1 MSLFGL
7 GSFGEGFVTGFA
19 TEANEALKN
28 SVKRINTRVDK
39 LKDFQVQ
46 RAIKEQDKRASEVEE
61 HKEALQQAYALFD
74 GDENAEQ
81 AIAYAG
87 GLLKERGG
95 LAAFKTKI
103 AELQEAKDNGTNI
116 FNYFERATTDAPFNA
131 TLDDIANAAVGG
143 RSTTATDYRLPE
155 GMGDD
160 SSLVGTI
167 LGKKID
173 IVGMAMEQSSQE
185 IGALY
190 GASVDQLV
198 SLPTITFK
206 SEEFSLSS
214 KTPAEIL
221 DYANKKLATA
231 AVREN
236 PDAVSRYETM
246 RDSQEEAV
254 VATKDQQATLN
265 IINAQLNRLPLDKKG
280 TDVESNLLK
289 KRQEIKDSIK
299 LTSLE
304 GDPVGILE
312 HQKTIALRNAV
323 AEAERLNK
331 PVDMTAVEALTE
343 EINTLSGVVKTEAQ
357 EVAEDREALNK
368 RTADD
373 YPGLDKIDTS
383 TPEGQALFE
392 KEIKLINAREAVLNQ
407 NVSPKI
413 PDGKDV
419 NSFLE
424 TMILAFDAKKDKYV
438 ETLSA
443 DKQSSYARIKKILD
457 KNTGV
462 AKIAQENRLKNS
474 TNQKEREDYATYLE
488 VIQGRNN
495 LIDSFTSDY
504 LGAFDRRMH
513 PEAWSAAAI
522 FNPSYVEPQD
532 QAAVSEA
539 VSSGQD
545 ASAQTAAALDGDAPA
560 DVTPV
565 APTSATIAEG
575 NKLRRTYPDTA
586 EGAERLLNVS
596 LAAGVSIEKSIED
609 ARLKGYENPAFFS
622 IFEIA
627 TEKGQDP
634 AVAKMAIEDA
644 GMEINSGPDKMQ
656 MAVDAVQDLPL
667 LAGKISKINAIMS
680 ATDAT
685 KSEANAMLKDVE
697 AAVAEQRK
705 DDREVSPKKATP
717 VQLARQMRK
726 AKTLAEYEAALSL
739 YLKATGRE
747 EEDVR
752 VSFPAPRQSKNRGG
766 LMARK

>member
-61 HKEALQQAYALFD
+61 YKEALQQAYALFD

-103 AELQEAKDNGTNI
+103 AELQKAKDDGTNI
-116 FNYFERATTDAPFNA
+116 FNYFERAKTDVPFTA

-198 SLPTITFK
+198 SLPSITFK

-236 PDAVSRYETM
+236 PDAVKRYESM
-246 RDSQEEAV
+246 RDSQEKAV

-265 IINAQLNRLPLDKKG
+265 IVNARLNRLPLDQKG

-289 KRQEIKDSIK
+289 QRQELKDSIK

-304 GDPVGILE
+304 GNPVGILE
-312 HQKTIALRNAV
+312 HQKTIALRKAV

-343 EINTLSGVVKTEAQ
+343 EINTLSGVVKTEAE
-357 EVAEDREALNK
+357 EVADDREALNK

-373 YPGLDKIDTS
+373 YRGSDRIDVS
-383 TPEGQALFE
+383 TTEGQAQYE

-407 NVSPKI
+407 NVSPKAV
-413 PDGKDV
+413 DAKDV
-419 NSFLE
+419 TFFQKAILE
-424 TMILAFDAKKDKYV
+424 GLEDAKDKFSATLDLNTRTTWNRITKQIASAKDP
-438 ETLSA
+438 
-443 DKQSSYARIKKILD
+443 
-457 KNTGV
+457 
-462 AKIAQENRLKNS
+462 IAQLARLESKDPESVKTYREVELARDNLRPNFIANYLKQYNRKLNP
-474 TNQKEREDYATYLE
+474 E
-488 VIQGRNN
+488 V
-495 LIDSFTSDY
+495 F
-504 LGAFDRRMH
+504 
-513 PEAWSAAAI
+513 SAAAGLG
-522 FNPSYVEPQD
+522 YVEPQD

-539 VSSGQD
+539 VSSGQT
-545 ASAQTAAALDGDAPA
+545 ASAQTASALDIKTA
-560 DVTPV
+560 DDV
-565 APTSATIAEG
+565 
-575 NKLRRTYPDTA
+575 KKQFPDTVVGAKAMINTVFRKGLSIQDAVNMA
-586 EGAERLLNVS
+586 EEDKYSEDFINVLKAEL
-596 LAAGVSIEKSIED
+596 E
-609 ARLKGYENPAFFS
+609 
-622 IFEIA
+622 
-627 TEKGQDP
+627 QDS

-644 GMEINSGPDKMQ
+644 GIEIDSGPDKMQ
-656 MAVDAVQDLPL
+656 IDVDEVYKFITEESYGTSSGRKQLVIKEIAEDRN
-667 LAGKISKINAIMS
+667 ISL
-680 ATDAT
+680 T
-685 KSEANAMLKDVE
+685 E
-697 AAVAEQRK
+697 AAKLYDAAIAANKSVETEDKPVTKNSRNRRK
-705 DDREVSPKKATP
+705 RGKDA
-717 VQLARQMRK
+717 LA
-726 AKTLAEYEAALSL
+726 S
-739 YLKATGRE
+739 
-747 EEDVR
+747 
-752 VSFPAPRQSKNRGG
+752 GG

>member
-46 RAIKEQDKRASEVEE
+46 RAIKEQDKRASEIEE

-95 LAAFKTKI
+95 LAAFKSKI
-103 AELQEAKDNGTNI
+103 AELQKAKDDGTNI

-221 DYANKKLATA
+221 DYANKKLATPSVRDNPE
-231 AVREN
+231 AVT
-236 PDAVSRYETM
+236 RYEAM
-246 RDSQEEAV
+246 RDAQEKAV
-254 VATKDQQATLN
+254 VATKDQQAMLS
-265 IINAQLNRLPLDKKG
+265 IVDAQINRLPLDQKG
-280 TDVESNLLK
+280 TDVETNLLQQ
-289 KRQEIKDSIK
+289 RQELKDSIK
-299 LTSLE
+299 LASLE
-304 GDPVGILE
+304 GDPVGILK
-312 HQKTIALRNAV
+312 HRKTIALRKAV
-323 AEAERLNK
+323 AQAEGTGK
-331 PVDMTAVEALTE
+331 PVDMTEVDALTE
-343 EINTLSGVVKTEAQ
+343 EINTLSGVVKTEAE

-373 YPGLDKIDTS
+373 YTGLDKIDMS
-383 TPEGQALFE
+383 TPEGQALYQN
-392 KEIKLINAREAVLNQ
+392 EINRINAREAVLNQ

-443 DKQSSYARIKKILD
+443 DKQSSYARIKILLD
-457 KNTGV
+457 KKTGPE
-462 AKIAQENRLKNS
+462 KIAQQNRLKNS

-539 VSSGQD
+539 VSSGQT
-545 ASAQTAAALDGDAPA
+545 ASAQTGAALDIKTA
-560 DVTPV
+560 DDVKK
-565 APTSATIAEG
+565 EF
-575 NKLRRTYPDTA
+575 PDTVVGAKAMINTVFRKGLSIQDAVNMA
-586 EGAERLLNVS
+586 EEDKYSEDFINTLKAEL
-596 LAAGVSIEKSIED
+596 E
-609 ARLKGYENPAFFS
+609 
-622 IFEIA
+622 
-627 TEKGQDP
+627 QDS

-644 GMEINSGPDKMQ
+644 GMEGEPDSDVTYATSKQVSALDVIRKMPILQQGSQNLKIRTLSSKLDISQDEAKNILESLDSAIYSPQDEVKIAKDIVDSIMGTDYREIKVIAKELNIPMDYARRLHKQVTGNS
-656 MAVDAVQDLPL
+656 A
-667 LAGKISKINAIMS
+667 STS
-680 ATDAT
+680 
-685 KSEANAMLKDVE
+685 
-697 AAVAEQRK
+697 
-705 DDREVSPKKATP
+705 
-717 VQLARQMRK
+717 
-726 AKTLAEYEAALSL
+726 
-739 YLKATGRE
+739 
-747 EEDVR
+747 
-752 VSFPAPRQSKNRGG
+752 G

>member
-95 LAAFKTKI
+95 LAAFKSKI
-103 AELQEAKDNGTNI
+103 AELQKAKDNGTNI

-236 PDAVSRYETM
+236 PEAVTRYESM
-246 RDSQEEAV
+246 RDAQEKAV

-265 IINAQLNRLPLDKKG
+265 IINARLNRLPLDQKG
-280 TDVESNLLK
+280 TDIESDLLR
-289 KRQEIKDSIK
+289 KRQEIKDNIK

-312 HQKTIALRNAV
+312 HQKTIALRKAV
-323 AEAERLNK
+323 AEAGESGK
-331 PVDMTAVEALTE
+331 PVDMTEVDALTE
-343 EINTLSGVVKTEAQ
+343 KINTLSGVVKTEAE

-368 RTADD
+368 RTDPT
-373 YPGLDKIDTS
+373 YTGLDKIDTS
-383 TPEGQALFE
+383 TPEGQALYE
-392 KEIKLINAREAVLNQ
+392 KEINLINAREAVLNQ
-407 NVSPKI
+407 NASPKAI
-413 PDGKDV
+413 DARDV
-419 NSFLE
+419 TFFEKS
-424 TMILAFDAKKDKYV
+424 
-438 ETLSA
+438 
-443 DKQSSYARIKKILD
+443 ILD
-457 KNTGV
+457 AFAFAKDNFSDTLDLNTRTAWNRITNLIAGS
-462 AKIAQENRLKNS
+462 KDPIAQLARLES
-474 TNQKEREDYATYLE
+474 EDPEGLRIYREVELARDNLRPNFIANYLKGYDRKLNPE
-488 VIQGRNN
+488 V
-495 LIDSFTSDY
+495 F
-504 LGAFDRRMH
+504 
-513 PEAWSAAAI
+513 SAAA
-522 FNPSYVEPQD
+522 NLGYVEPED

-545 ASAQTAAALDGDAPA
+545 ASAQTAAALDIKTA
-560 DVTPV
+560 DDVKK
-565 APTSATIAEG
+565 EF
-575 NKLRRTYPDTA
+575 PDTVVGAKAMINTVFRKGLSIQDAVNMA
-586 EGAERLLNVS
+586 EEDKYSEDFINTLKAEL
-596 LAAGVSIEKSIED
+596 E
-609 ARLKGYENPAFFS
+609 
-622 IFEIA
+622 
-627 TEKGQDP
+627 QDS

-644 GMEINSGPDKMQ
+644 GMEGEPDSDVTYATSKQVSALDVIRKMPILQQGSQNLKIRTLSSKLDISQDEAKNILESLDSAIYSPQDEVKIAKDIVDSIIGTDYREIKVIAKELNIPMDYARRLHKQVTGNS
-656 MAVDAVQDLPL
+656 A
-667 LAGKISKINAIMS
+667 
-680 ATDAT
+680 AT
-685 KSEANAMLKDVE
+685 
-697 AAVAEQRK
+697 
-705 DDREVSPKKATP
+705 
-717 VQLARQMRK
+717 
-726 AKTLAEYEAALSL
+726 
-739 YLKATGRE
+739 
-747 EEDVR
+747 
-752 VSFPAPRQSKNRGG
+752 GG

>member
-95 LAAFKTKI
+95 LAAFKSKI
-103 AELQEAKDNGTNI
+103 AELQKAKDNGTNI

-236 PDAVSRYETM
+236 PEAVTRYESM
-246 RDSQEEAV
+246 RDAQEKAV

-265 IINAQLNRLPLDKKG
+265 IINARLNRLPLDQKG
-280 TDVESNLLK
+280 TDIESD
-289 KRQEIKDSIK
+289 R
-299 LTSLE
+299 
-304 GDPVGILE
+304 
-312 HQKTIALRNAV
+312 KTCRH
-323 AEAERLNK
+323 
-331 PVDMTAVEALTE
+331 D
-343 EINTLSGVVKTEAQ
+343 
-357 EVAEDREALNK
+357 
-368 RTADD
+368 
-373 YPGLDKIDTS
+373 
-383 TPEGQALFE
+383 
-392 KEIKLINAREAVLNQ
+392 
-407 NVSPKI
+407 
-413 PDGKDV
+413 
-419 NSFLE
+419 
-424 TMILAFDAKKDKYV
+424 
-438 ETLSA
+438 
-443 DKQSSYARIKKILD
+443 
-457 KNTGV
+457 
-462 AKIAQENRLKNS
+462 
-474 TNQKEREDYATYLE
+474 
-488 VIQGRNN
+488 
-495 LIDSFTSDY
+495 
-504 LGAFDRRMH
+504 
-513 PEAWSAAAI
+513 
-522 FNPSYVEPQD
+522 
-532 QAAVSEA
+532 
-539 VSSGQD
+539 
-545 ASAQTAAALDGDAPA
+545 
-560 DVTPV
+560 
-565 APTSATIAEG
+565 
-575 NKLRRTYPDTA
+575 
-586 EGAERLLNVS
+586 
-596 LAAGVSIEKSIED
+596 
-609 ARLKGYENPAFFS
+609 
-622 IFEIA
+622 
-627 TEKGQDP
+627 
-634 AVAKMAIEDA
+634 
-644 GMEINSGPDKMQ
+644 
-656 MAVDAVQDLPL
+656 
-667 LAGKISKINAIMS
+667 
-680 ATDAT
+680 
-685 KSEANAMLKDVE
+685 
-697 AAVAEQRK
+697 
-705 DDREVSPKKATP
+705 
-717 VQLARQMRK
+717 
-726 AKTLAEYEAALSL
+726 
-739 YLKATGRE
+739 
-747 EEDVR
+747 
-752 VSFPAPRQSKNRGG
+752 
-766 LMARK
+766 

>member
-95 LAAFKTKI
+95 LAAFKSKI
-103 AELQEAKDNGTNI
+103 AELQKAKDNGTNI

-143 RSTTATDYRLPE
+143 RSTIATDYRLPE

-236 PDAVSRYETM
+236 PEAVTRYESM
-246 RDSQEEAV
+246 RDAQEKAV
-254 VATKDQQATLN
+254 VATKDQQAALN
-265 IINAQLNRLPLDKKG
+265 IINAQLNRLPLDQKG
-280 TDVESNLLK
+280 TDIESDLLR
-289 KRQEIKDSIK
+289 KRQEIKDNIK

-312 HQKTIALRNAV
+312 HQKTIALRKAV
-323 AEAERLNK
+323 AEAGESGK
-331 PVDMTAVEALTE
+331 PVDMTEVDALTE
-343 EINTLSGVVKTEAQ
+343 KINTLSGVVKTEAE

-368 RTADD
+368 RTDPT
-373 YPGLDKIDTS
+373 YTGLDKIDTS
-383 TPEGQALFE
+383 TPEGQALYE
-392 KEIKLINAREAVLNQ
+392 KEINLINAREAVLNQ
-407 NVSPKI
+407 NASPKAI
-413 PDGKDV
+413 DARDV
-419 NSFLE
+419 TFFEKS
-424 TMILAFDAKKDKYV
+424 
-438 ETLSA
+438 
-443 DKQSSYARIKKILD
+443 ILD
-457 KNTGV
+457 AFAFAKDNFSDTLDLNTRTAWNRITNLIAGS
-462 AKIAQENRLKNS
+462 KDPIAQLARLES
-474 TNQKEREDYATYLE
+474 EDPEGLRIYREVELARDNLRPNFIANYLKGYDRKLNPE
-488 VIQGRNN
+488 V
-495 LIDSFTSDY
+495 F
-504 LGAFDRRMH
+504 
-513 PEAWSAAAI
+513 SAAA
-522 FNPSYVEPQD
+522 NLGYVEPED

-545 ASAQTAAALDGDAPA
+545 ASAQTAAALDIKTA
-560 DVTPV
+560 DDVKK
-565 APTSATIAEG
+565 EF
-575 NKLRRTYPDTA
+575 PDTVVGAKAMINTVFRKGLSIQDAVNMA
-586 EGAERLLNVS
+586 EEDKYSEDFINTLKAEL
-596 LAAGVSIEKSIED
+596 E
-609 ARLKGYENPAFFS
+609 
-622 IFEIA
+622 
-627 TEKGQDP
+627 QDS

-644 GMEINSGPDKMQ
+644 GMEGEPDSDVTYATSKQVSALDVIRKMPILQQGSQNLKIRTLSSKLDISQDEAKNILESLDSAIYSPQDEVKIAKDIVDSIIGTDYREIKVIAKELNIPMDYARRLHKQVTGNS
-656 MAVDAVQDLPL
+656 A
-667 LAGKISKINAIMS
+667 
-680 ATDAT
+680 AT
-685 KSEANAMLKDVE
+685 
-697 AAVAEQRK
+697 
-705 DDREVSPKKATP
+705 
-717 VQLARQMRK
+717 
-726 AKTLAEYEAALSL
+726 
-739 YLKATGRE
+739 
-747 EEDVR
+747 
-752 VSFPAPRQSKNRGG
+752 GG

>member
-19 TEANEALKN
+19 TEANEALKK

-103 AELQEAKDNGTNI
+103 AELQKAKDNGTNI

-221 DYANKKLATA
+221 DYANKKLATPSVRDNPE
-231 AVREN
+231 AVT
-236 PDAVSRYETM
+236 RYEAM
-246 RDSQEEAV
+246 RDAQEKAV
-254 VATKDQQATLN
+254 VATKDQQAMLN
-265 IINAQLNRLPLDKKG
+265 IVNAQINRLPLDQKG
-280 TDVESNLLK
+280 TDAENNLLQ

-312 HQKTIALRNAV
+312 HRKTIALRNAV
-323 AEAERLNK
+323 AKAQESGK
-331 PVDMTAVEALTE
+331 PVDMTEVEALTE
-343 EINTLSGVVKTEAQ
+343 KINTLSGVVKTEAE

-368 RTADD
+368 RTDPT
-373 YPGLDKIDTS
+373 YTGLDKIDTS
-383 TPEGQALFE
+383 TPEGQALYE
-392 KEIKLINAREAVLNQ
+392 KEINLINAREAVLNQ
-407 NVSPKI
+407 NVSEKPVDAREVTFFQRAI
-413 PDGKDV
+413 LDG
-419 NSFLE
+419 LE
-424 TMILAFDAKKDKYV
+424 DAKDKFLSTLDLNTRTTWNRITNQIAGAKDP
-438 ETLSA
+438 
-443 DKQSSYARIKKILD
+443 
-457 KNTGV
+457 
-462 AKIAQENRLKNS
+462 IAQLARLELEDPEGVKTYREVELAREKLRPNFIANYLKPYNRKLN
-474 TNQKEREDYATYLE
+474 
-488 VIQGRNN
+488 
-495 LIDSFTSDY
+495 
-504 LGAFDRRMH
+504 
-513 PEAWSAAAI
+513 PELFSAAAGLG
-522 FNPSYVEPQD
+522 YVEPED
-532 QAAVSEA
+532 QAAVSET

-545 ASAQTAAALDGDAPA
+545 ASAQTAAALDIKTA
-560 DVTPV
+560 DDVKK
-565 APTSATIAEG
+565 EF
-575 NKLRRTYPDTA
+575 PDTVVGAKAMINTVFRKGLSIQDAVNMA
-586 EGAERLLNVS
+586 EEDKYSEDFINTLKAEL
-596 LAAGVSIEKSIED
+596 E
-609 ARLKGYENPAFFS
+609 
-622 IFEIA
+622 
-627 TEKGQDP
+627 QDS

-644 GMEINSGPDKMQ
+644 GMEGEPDSDVTYATSKQVSALDVIRKMPILQQGSQNLKIRTLSSKLDISQDEAKNILESLDSAIYSPQDEVKIAKDIVDSIIGTDYRETKAIAKELNIPMDYARRLHKQVTGNS
-656 MAVDAVQDLPL
+656 A
-667 LAGKISKINAIMS
+667 S
-680 ATDAT
+680 T
-685 KSEANAMLKDVE
+685 
-697 AAVAEQRK
+697 
-705 DDREVSPKKATP
+705 
-717 VQLARQMRK
+717 
-726 AKTLAEYEAALSL
+726 
-739 YLKATGRE
+739 
-747 EEDVR
+747 
-752 VSFPAPRQSKNRGG
+752 GG

>member
-19 TEANEALKN
+19 TEANEALKK
-28 SVKRINTRVDK
+28 SVNRINTRVDK

-221 DYANKKLATA
+221 DYANKKLATPTVRNNPE
-231 AVREN
+231 AVT
-236 PDAVSRYETM
+236 RYESM
-246 RDSQEEAV
+246 RDAQEKAV

-265 IINAQLNRLPLDKKG
+265 IINARLNRLPLDQKG
-280 TDVESNLLK
+280 TDIESDLLRQ
-289 KRQEIKDSIK
+289 RQEIKDKIK

-312 HQKTIALRNAV
+312 HQKTIALRKAV
-323 AEAERLNK
+323 AEAGESGK
-331 PVDMTAVEALTE
+331 PVDMTEVDALTE
-343 EINTLSGVVKTEAQ
+343 KINTLSGVVKTEAE

-368 RTADD
+368 RTDPT
-373 YPGLDKIDTS
+373 YTGLDKIDTS
-383 TPEGQALFE
+383 TPEGQALYE
-392 KEIKLINAREAVLNQ
+392 KEINLINAREAVLNQ
-407 NVSPKI
+407 NASPKAI
-413 PDGKDV
+413 DARDV
-419 NSFLE
+419 TFFEKS
-424 TMILAFDAKKDKYV
+424 
-438 ETLSA
+438 
-443 DKQSSYARIKKILD
+443 ILD
-457 KNTGV
+457 AFAFAKDNFSDTLDLNTRTAWNRITNLIAGS
-462 AKIAQENRLKNS
+462 KDPIAQLARLES
-474 TNQKEREDYATYLE
+474 EDPEGLRIYREVELARDNLRPNFIANYLKGYDRKLNPE
-488 VIQGRNN
+488 V
-495 LIDSFTSDY
+495 F
-504 LGAFDRRMH
+504 
-513 PEAWSAAAI
+513 SAAA
-522 FNPSYVEPQD
+522 NLGYVEPED

-596 LAAGVSIEKSIED
+596 LAAGVPIEKSIED
-609 ARLKGYENPAFFS
+609 ARLKGYKNPAFFS

-634 AVAKMAIEDA
+634 AIAKMAIEDA
-644 GMEINSGPDKMQ
+644 GMEGEPDSDVTYATSKQVSALDVIRKMPILQQGSQNLKIRTLSSKLDISQDEAKNILESLDSAIYSPQDEVKIAKDIVDSIIGTDYREIKVIAKELNIPMDYARRLHKQVTGNS
-656 MAVDAVQDLPL
+656 A
-667 LAGKISKINAIMS
+667 
-680 ATDAT
+680 AT
-685 KSEANAMLKDVE
+685 
-697 AAVAEQRK
+697 
-705 DDREVSPKKATP
+705 
-717 VQLARQMRK
+717 
-726 AKTLAEYEAALSL
+726 
-739 YLKATGRE
+739 
-747 EEDVR
+747 
-752 VSFPAPRQSKNRGG
+752 GG

>member
-103 AELQEAKDNGTNI
+103 AELQKAKDDGTNI
-116 FNYFERATTDAPFNA
+116 FNYFERAKTDVPFTA

-198 SLPTITFK
+198 SLPSITFK

-236 PDAVSRYETM
+236 SDAVSRYETM
-246 RDSQEEAV
+246 RDSQEKAV

-265 IINAQLNRLPLDKKG
+265 IVNARLNRLPLDQKG
-280 TDVESNLLK
+280 TNVESDLLK
-289 KRQEIKDSIK
+289 QRQKLKDSIK

-312 HQKTIALRNAV
+312 HQKTIALRKAV

-343 EINTLSGVVKTEAQ
+343 EINTLSGVVKTEAE
-357 EVAEDREALNK
+357 EVADDREALNK

-373 YPGLDKIDTS
+373 YKGLDKIDTS
-383 TPEGQALFE
+383 TPEGQALYE
-392 KEIKLINAREAVLNQ
+392 KEINLINAREVVLNK
-407 NVSPKI
+407 NASPKAVNAR
-413 PDGKDV
+413 DV
-419 NSFLE
+419 DFFQKSILNALE
-424 TMILAFDAKKDKYV
+424 DARDEYPNTLDLNTRTAWNRITNLIAGSTDPTAQLA
-438 ETLSA
+438 
-443 DKQSSYARIKKILD
+443 R
-457 KNTGV
+457 
-462 AKIAQENRLKNS
+462 
-474 TNQKEREDYATYLE
+474 LE
-488 VIQGRNN
+488 VEDPEGVKTYREVELARDN
-495 LIDSFTSDY
+495 LRPNFIANFLKQY
-504 LGAFDRRMH
+504 NRKLN
-513 PEAWSAAAI
+513 PEVFSAAA
-522 FNPSYVEPQD
+522 NLGYVEPED

-545 ASAQTAAALDGDAPA
+545 ASAQTAAALDIKTA
-560 DVTPV
+560 DDVKK
-565 APTSATIAEG
+565 EF
-575 NKLRRTYPDTA
+575 PDTVVGAKAMINTVFRKGLSIQDAVNMA
-586 EGAERLLNVS
+586 EEDKYSEDFINTLKAEL
-596 LAAGVSIEKSIED
+596 E
-609 ARLKGYENPAFFS
+609 
-622 IFEIA
+622 
-627 TEKGQDP
+627 QDS

-644 GMEINSGPDKMQ
+644 GMEGEPDSDVTYATSKQVSALDVIRKMPILQQGSQNLKIRTLSSKLDISQDEAKNILESLDSAIYSPQDEVKIAKDIVDSIIGTDYRETKAIAKELNIPMDYARRLHKQVTGNS
-656 MAVDAVQDLPL
+656 A
-667 LAGKISKINAIMS
+667 S
-680 ATDAT
+680 T
-685 KSEANAMLKDVE
+685 
-697 AAVAEQRK
+697 
-705 DDREVSPKKATP
+705 
-717 VQLARQMRK
+717 
-726 AKTLAEYEAALSL
+726 
-739 YLKATGRE
+739 
-747 EEDVR
+747 
-752 VSFPAPRQSKNRGG
+752 GG

>member
-103 AELQEAKDNGTNI
+103 AELQKAKDDGTNI
-116 FNYFERATTDAPFNA
+116 FNYFERAKTDVPFTA

-198 SLPTITFK
+198 SLPSITFK

-236 PDAVSRYETM
+236 PDAVKRYESM
-246 RDSQEEAV
+246 RDSQEKAV

-265 IINAQLNRLPLDKKG
+265 IVNAQLNRLPLDQKG

-289 KRQEIKDSIK
+289 QRQELKDSIK

-304 GDPVGILE
+304 GNPVGILE
-312 HQKTIALRNAV
+312 HQKTIALRKAV

-343 EINTLSGVVKTEAQ
+343 EINTLSGVVKTEAE
-357 EVAEDREALNK
+357 EVADNREALNE
-368 RTADD
+368 RTNPN
-373 YPGLDKIDTS
+373 YLGLDKIDMT
-383 TPEGQALFE
+383 TKEGQDTFNTELKA
-392 KEIKLINAREAVLNQ
+392 INTREAVLNQ
-407 NVSPKI
+407 NASPKAVNAR
-413 PDGKDV
+413 DV
-419 NSFLE
+419 DFFQKS
-424 TMILAFDAKKDKYV
+424 
-438 ETLSA
+438 
-443 DKQSSYARIKKILD
+443 ILD
-457 KNTGV
+457 ALESARNDFPSTLDLNTQS
-462 AKIAQENRLKNS
+462 AWNRITNQIADSKDPIAQLERLEKEDPESVKIYREVELARDNLRPNFIANFLKQYNRKLNP
-474 TNQKEREDYATYLE
+474 E
-488 VIQGRNN
+488 V
-495 LIDSFTSDY
+495 F
-504 LGAFDRRMH
+504 
-513 PEAWSAAAI
+513 SAAA
-522 FNPSYVEPQD
+522 NLGYVEPQD
-532 QAAVSEA
+532 QTAVSEA
-539 VSSGQD
+539 ISSEKT
-545 ASAQTAAALDGDAPA
+545 ASAQTASAQTASALDIKTA
-560 DVTPV
+560 DDV
-565 APTSATIAEG
+565 
-575 NKLRRTYPDTA
+575 KKQFPDTVVGAKAMINTVFRKGLSIQDAVNTA
-586 EGAERLLNVS
+586 EEDKYSEDFINVLKAEL
-596 LAAGVSIEKSIED
+596 E
-609 ARLKGYENPAFFS
+609 
-622 IFEIA
+622 
-627 TEKGQDP
+627 QDS

-644 GMEINSGPDKMQ
+644 GIEIDSGPDKMQ
-656 MAVDAVQDLPL
+656 IDVDEVYKFITEESYGTSSGRKQLVIKEIAEDRN
-667 LAGKISKINAIMS
+667 ISL
-680 ATDAT
+680 T
-685 KSEANAMLKDVE
+685 E
-697 AAVAEQRK
+697 AAKLYDAAIAANKLVETEDKPVTKNSRNRRK
-705 DDREVSPKKATP
+705 RGKDA
-717 VQLARQMRK
+717 LA
-726 AKTLAEYEAALSL
+726 S
-739 YLKATGRE
+739 
-747 EEDVR
+747 
-752 VSFPAPRQSKNRGG
+752 GG

>member
-103 AELQEAKDNGTNI
+103 AELQKAKDDGTNI
-116 FNYFERATTDAPFNA
+116 FNYFERAKTDVPFTA

-173 IVGMAMEQSSQE
+173 IVGMAMQQSSQE

-198 SLPTITFK
+198 SLPSITFK

-236 PDAVSRYETM
+236 SDAVSRYETM
-246 RDSQEEAV
+246 RDSQEKAV

-265 IINAQLNRLPLDKKG
+265 IVNARLNRLPLDQKG
-280 TDVESNLLK
+280 TNVESDLLK
-289 KRQEIKDSIK
+289 QRQKLKDSIK

-312 HQKTIALRNAV
+312 HQKTIALRKAV

-343 EINTLSGVVKTEAQ
+343 EINTLSGVVKTEAE
-357 EVAEDREALNK
+357 EVADAREALNE
-368 RTADD
+368 RTNPN
-373 YPGLDKIDTS
+373 YPGLDIIDTT
-383 TPEGQALFE
+383 TPEGQALYE
-392 KEIKLINAREAVLNQ
+392 KEINLINAREDVLNQ
-407 NVSPKI
+407 NASEKPVDAREVTFFQKAI
-413 PDGKDV
+413 LDG
-419 NSFLE
+419 LE
-424 TMILAFDAKKDKYV
+424 DAKDKFLS
-438 ETLSA
+438 TL
-443 DKQSSYARIKKILD
+443 DLNTRTTWNKIT
-457 KNTGV
+457 N
-462 AKIAQENRLKNS
+462 KIAGAKDPIAQLARLESEDPESVKTYREVELAREKLRPNFIANYLKPYNRKLNP
-474 TNQKEREDYATYLE
+474 E
-488 VIQGRNN
+488 V
-495 LIDSFTSDY
+495 F
-504 LGAFDRRMH
+504 
-513 PEAWSAAAI
+513 SAAAGLG
-522 FNPSYVEPQD
+522 YVEPQD
-532 QAAVSEA
+532 QTAVSEV
-539 VSSGQD
+539 VSSEQT
-545 ASAQTAAALDGDAPA
+545 ASAQTVGTVDKTEIVRAKYSDDVAGANKMVNDLFRNGIPIQDALDDA
-560 DVTPV
+560 
-565 APTSATIAEG
+565 
-575 NKLRRTYPDTA
+575 
-586 EGAERLLNVS
+586 
-596 LAAGVSIEKSIED
+596 KS
-609 ARLKGYENPAFFS
+609 KGYKNPEF
-622 IFEIA
+622 IA
-627 TEKGQDP
+627 VLESELEQDS

-644 GMEINSGPDKMQ
+644 TIEGEPDSDVKYATSNQVAALKIIRNM
-656 MAVDAVQDLPL
+656 PL
-667 LAGKISKINAIMS
+667 LQKGSQKL
-680 ATDAT
+680 
-685 KSEANAMLKDVE
+685 KS
-697 AAVAEQRK
+697 
-705 DDREVSPKKATP
+705 REVSSK
-717 VQLARQMRK
+717 LNISEDK
-726 AKTLAEYEAALSL
+726 AKAIIESLDTVTYSTQDEIKIAKDIVDSVMGTDYREIKVIAKELNIPMDYARRLHKQVTGNSAA
-739 YLKATGRE
+739 T
-747 EEDVR
+747 
-752 VSFPAPRQSKNRGG
+752 GG

>member
-19 TEANEALKN
+19 TEANEALKK
-28 SVKRINTRVDK
+28 SVERINTRVDK

-46 RAIKEQDKRASEVEE
+46 RAIKEQDKRAREVEE

-74 GDENAEQ
+74 GDKNAEQ

-103 AELQEAKDNGTNI
+103 AELQEAKDNGINI

-231 AVREN
+231 AVRDN
-236 PDAVSRYETM
+236 PEAVTRYEAM
-246 RDSQEEAV
+246 RDAQEKAV
-254 VATKDQQATLN
+254 MATKDQQAMLN
-265 IINAQLNRLPLDKKG
+265 IVDAQINRLPLDQKG

-289 KRQEIKDSIK
+289 QRQEIKDSIK
-299 LTSLE
+299 RTSLE
-304 GDPVGILE
+304 GDPIGILE

-323 AEAERLNK
+323 AQARESGK
-331 PVDMTAVEALTE
+331 PVDMTEVDALTE
-343 EINTLSGVVKTEAQ
+343 EINTLSGEVKTEAE

-368 RTADD
+368 RTDLT
-373 YPGLDKIDTS
+373 YTGLDKIDTS
-383 TPEGQALFE
+383 TPEGQALYE
-392 KEIKLINAREAVLNQ
+392 KEINLINAREAVLNQ
-407 NVSPKI
+407 NASPKAI
-413 PDGKDV
+413 NARDV
-419 NSFLE
+419 TFFEKS
-424 TMILAFDAKKDKYV
+424 
-438 ETLSA
+438 
-443 DKQSSYARIKKILD
+443 ILD
-457 KNTGV
+457 AFAFAKDNFSDALDLNTRTTWNRITNLIAGSTDP
-462 AKIAQENRLKNS
+462 IAQLARLESEDPEGLKIYREVELARENLRPNFIANYLKGYDRKLNP
-474 TNQKEREDYATYLE
+474 E
-488 VIQGRNN
+488 V
-495 LIDSFTSDY
+495 F
-504 LGAFDRRMH
+504 
-513 PEAWSAAAI
+513 SAAA
-522 FNPSYVEPQD
+522 NLGYVEPED

-539 VSSGQD
+539 ISSGQD
-545 ASAQTAAALDGDAPA
+545 ASTQTVDTVDRTELVRAKYSDDVAGANKLLNDLLSNDIPIQDALDDA
-560 DVTPV
+560 
-565 APTSATIAEG
+565 
-575 NKLRRTYPDTA
+575 K
-586 EGAERLLNVS
+586 
-596 LAAGVSIEKSIED
+596 
-609 ARLKGYENPAFFS
+609 LKGYKNPEFIAVLES
-622 IFEIA
+622 EI
-627 TEKGQDP
+627 
-634 AVAKMAIEDA
+634 VAKMAIEDA
-644 GMEINSGPDKMQ
+644 GMEIDSGPNKMQ
-656 MAVDAVQDLPL
+656 MAVDAVQKLPS
-667 LAGKISKINAIMS
+667 LAGRISKVNAIMS
-680 ATDAT
+680 ATSAT
-685 KSEANAMLKDVE
+685 KSEANAMLKEVE
-697 AAVAEQRK
+697 
-705 DDREVSPKKATP
+705 KKITQQKNSVTP
-717 VQLARQMRK
+717 VKVKSASPVKLATQMRK
-726 AKTLAEYEAALSL
+726 AKTIAEYETALDA
-739 YLKATGRE
+739 YIKVTGRDI
-747 EEDVR
+747 EDVK
-752 VSFPAPRQSKNRGG
+752 VSFPPPTQDKNRGG

>member
-103 AELQEAKDNGTNI
+103 AELQKAKDDGTNI
-116 FNYFERATTDAPFNA
+116 FNYFERAKTDVPFTA

-323 AEAERLNK
+323 AKAQESGK

-343 EINTLSGVVKTEAQ
+343 EINTLSGEVKTEAE
-357 EVAEDREALNK
+357 EVADDREALNK

-373 YPGLDKIDTS
+373 YKGSDRIDTS
-383 TPEGQALFE
+383 TTEGQALYE

-407 NVSPKI
+407 NASPKAVDAREVTFFQKAI
-413 PDGKDV
+413 LDG
-419 NSFLE
+419 LE
-424 TMILAFDAKKDKYV
+424 DAKGKFLATLDLNTRRTWNRITNQIASVKDP
-438 ETLSA
+438 
-443 DKQSSYARIKKILD
+443 
-457 KNTGV
+457 
-462 AKIAQENRLKNS
+462 IAQLARLESKDPES
-474 TNQKEREDYATYLE
+474 VKTYREVELA
-488 VIQGRNN
+488 RNN
-495 LIDSFTSDY
+495 LRPNFIANY
-504 LGAFDRRMH
+504 LKPYNRKLN
-513 PEAWSAAAI
+513 PEVFSAAAGLG
-522 FNPSYVEPQD
+522 YVEPED
-532 QAAVSEA
+532 QAAVSET

-545 ASAQTAAALDGDAPA
+545 ASAQTAAALDIKTA
-560 DVTPV
+560 DDVKK
-565 APTSATIAEG
+565 EF
-575 NKLRRTYPDTA
+575 PDTVVGAKAMINTVFRKGLSIQDAVNMAKEDKYSEDFINVLKA
-586 EGAERLLNVS
+586 ELE
-596 LAAGVSIEKSIED
+596 
-609 ARLKGYENPAFFS
+609 
-622 IFEIA
+622 
-627 TEKGQDP
+627 QDS

-644 GMEINSGPDKMQ
+644 GIEIDSGPDKMQ
-656 MAVDAVQDLPL
+656 IDVDEVYKFITEESYGTSSGRKQLVIKEIAEDRN
-667 LAGKISKINAIMS
+667 ISL
-680 ATDAT
+680 T
-685 KSEANAMLKDVE
+685 E
-697 AAVAEQRK
+697 AAKLYDAAIAANKLVETENKPVTKNSRNRRK
-705 DDREVSPKKATP
+705 RGKDA
-717 VQLARQMRK
+717 LA
-726 AKTLAEYEAALSL
+726 S
-739 YLKATGRE
+739 
-747 EEDVR
+747 
-752 VSFPAPRQSKNRGG
+752 GG